1 MSLKKGLICVSIVTI
16 VVLCTLNVVTAST
29 GSYSTTFYNIARHI
43 GNHISMMR
51 GSTSNGVLNRS
62 YVTNGIL
69 TSSATIN
76 EVVYIGSGDNVYAFN
91 ANTGTKI
98 WNYTAGNFVWSS
110 PAIAN
115 GIVYVGSAD
124 CNVYAL
130 DAKTGTKVWNYKTR
144 GFVNSSPS
152 VTNGVVYD
160 GSFVDGS
167 IYATGMPLDTN
178 AIQFIQDLFQQL
190 IGAVQDGSINQLG
203 IWGIHHQKLVIL
215 GTPRVLLPS
224 LCD

>member
-1 MSLKKGLICVSIVTI
+1 MKKTLICLSIVMI
-16 VVLCTLNVVTAST
+16 LIFCTLNAAVTQTSK
-29 GSYSTTFYNIARHI
+29 YSTTLHNNTRHSGDRI
-43 GNHISMMR
+43 LMMR
-51 GSTSNGVLNRS
+51 DSTPNGQLKRN
-62 YVTNGIL
+62 YLTEGIL
-69 TSSATIN
+69 TPAITLSEI
-76 EVVYIGSGDNVYAFN
+76 VYVGSWDNNVYALN
-91 ANTGTKI
+91 ATTGTKV
-98 WNYTAGNFVWSS
+98 WNYKTGGSVISS
-110 PAIAN
+110 PTVAN
-115 GIVYVGSAD
+115 GIVYIASLD
-124 CNVYAL
+124 HNVYAL
-130 DAKTGTKVWNYKTR
+130 NATTGTKVWNYKTR